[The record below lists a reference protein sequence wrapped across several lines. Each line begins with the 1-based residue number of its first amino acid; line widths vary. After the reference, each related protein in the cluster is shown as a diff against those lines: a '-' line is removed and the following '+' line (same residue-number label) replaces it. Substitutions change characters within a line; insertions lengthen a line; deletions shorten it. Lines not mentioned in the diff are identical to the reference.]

1 MRILS
6 LRLRNLNS
14 LKGDWKIDFSQ
25 PPFKDNGLFA
35 ITGPTGA
42 GKTTLLDAICLALY
56 HRTPRMEAVSA
67 STNELMTRHTFECLA
82 EVEFEVKGK
91 GYRAFWSQRRA
102 RDQASGNLQPPKVEL
117 ARLDGTIVTEKINDK
132 LKLVEEITGL
142 DFKRFTKSMMLA
154 QGGFA
159 AFLEAKANERAELLE
174 ELTGTDIYGLIS
186 QNVFQRMRDEE
197 NALGKLQARVEG
209 VQLLDAEQLA
219 ELKLE
224 EAALDDRARVL
235 GAEQRSVQAML
246 QWRKDVSTVEA
257 QVRQAAIDEQSALQM
272 IADARHDLDRLAV
285 SEPAEKLRLEHR
297 AMLDARQAFNE
308 TSQLLAHAKAERER
322 ASLDAARSARLAL
335 HLRKQISTE
344 RRTSMDD
351 LLAETKRV
359 QETLDRHPRRS
370 RLGEQIAAWRSEFE
384 ARQHVLN
391 DIDATRKNQRDFAEA
406 IAKHAKDIDV
416 QHGVVRQAT
425 TALEAAQTTEAEE
438 RGRLE
443 QALGG
448 HDEAALKTRFHKLQ
462 QQQSILNRLFQ
473 LAETR
478 DEGTRQQR
486 TDIAD
491 LATQHAS
498 LVARQDEIKR
508 IDDECRALNEQIAD
522 KRKLL
527 EQEKVILQL
536 ADHRAALRE
545 GEACPLCGSDA
556 HPAIVEYQALEAST
570 TQRDLDAKQVA
581 LQKATDSRHASATAA
596 AVAKAAIGQLEK
608 RIDRWTQNEAVHAQY
623 WSACCEQIGVELSD
637 RGALDRHIEQHTAT
651 LADAQQTLARIDAL
665 NLSIARCADARHL
678 AEKVSERSR
687 HDLALIIE
695 KRAACEKALHE
706 ANERIA
712 SQQVSIERTLRSLH
726 AAIVEAGHFPPDES
740 SDWRD
745 WLVQR
750 NNEWRAWQTFTQR
763 SETLSHQTKA
773 ARADVDAAVQE
784 EATWSARWLGYEAAG
799 ATLVPEPLA
808 ASTDAQVDFDKAASH
823 HHSTR
828 DRANAL
834 EGAEKTLTHRLT
846 DDTVAAQKTSVAW
859 EAALLTSPFDEE
871 SAFVRALLSHDER
884 ERLQTRK
891 ASLDKRLTE
900 ARTLLRSAEARCAE
914 LLAEPKTDQPAE
926 ALQQQLTDLDELLRT
941 LNQRRGEIRATLK
954 NDTQQR
960 LNQQSLFEEIE
971 RQRKQYDL
979 WQRLSSLIGSS
990 DGAKYRKF
998 AQGLTLDH
1006 LVYLANRQLAH
1017 LHGRYLLNR
1026 KAGGDLEME
1035 VVDTWQGDVTR
1046 DTRTLSGGESF
1057 LVSLAL
1063 ALALSDL
1070 VSHKTSIDSLFL
1082 DEGFGTLDGET
1093 LEIALNALDS
1103 LNATG
1108 KTIGVIS
1115 HVEALKERIPLQIR
1129 VAKSVGIGFSTV
1141 EVSAG

>member
-1 MRILS
+1 
-6 LRLRNLNS
+6 
-14 LKGDWKIDFSQ
+14 
-25 PPFKDNGLFA
+25 
-35 ITGPTGA
+35 
-42 GKTTLLDAICLALY
+42 
-56 HRTPRMEAVSA
+56 
-67 STNELMTRHTFECLA
+67 
-82 EVEFEVKGK
+82 
-91 GYRAFWSQRRA
+91 
-102 RDQASGNLQPPKVEL
+102 
-117 ARLDGTIVTEKINDK
+117 
-132 LKLVEEITGL
+132 
-142 DFKRFTKSMMLA
+142 
-154 QGGFA
+154 
-159 AFLEAKANERAELLE
+159 LLE

-637 RGALDRHIEQHTAT
+637 RGALDRH
-651 LADAQQTLARIDAL
+651 
-665 NLSIARCADARHL
+665 
-678 AEKVSERSR
+678 
-687 HDLALIIE
+687 
-695 KRAACEKALHE
+695 
-706 ANERIA
+706 ERIA

>member
-102 RDQASGNLQPPKVEL
+102 RDKATGNLQPPKVEL

-197 NALGKLQARVEG
+197 SALGKLQARVDG
-209 VQLLDAEQLA
+209 VQLLDAAQLDA
-219 ELKLE
+219 LKQE
-224 EAALDDRARVL
+224 EAALDDRSRVL
-235 GAEQRSVQAML
+235 GTEQRSTQAML
-246 QWRKDVSTVEA
+246 QWRKEVSTAEA
-257 QVRQAAIDEQSALQM
+257 QVRQAGIDEQSALQM
-272 IADARHDLDRLAV
+272 IADARHDLDRLAA

-297 AMLDARQAFNE
+297 ALLDARRTLDE
-308 TSQLLAHAKAERER
+308 TSKRLADAKVERER

-335 HLRKQISTE
+335 HLRKQIAAE
-344 RRTSMDD
+344 RRASLDE
-351 LLAETKRV
+351 LIAETLRV
-359 QETLDRHPRRS
+359 QETLERHPHRS
-370 RLGEQIAAWRSEFE
+370 RLGEHIATWRSQFE

-391 DIDATRKNQRDFAEA
+391 DIDATRKSQRGFSEA
-406 IAKHAKDIDV
+406 VAKHAKDIDA
-416 QHGVVRQAT
+416 QHGVVNQAT
-425 TALEAAQTTEAEE
+425 VTLQAAQSAESDE
-438 RGRLE
+438 RGRLA

-448 HDEAALKTRFHKLQ
+448 HDEAALKTRFQTLQ
-462 QQQSILNRLFQ
+462 QQQTVLNRLRQ

-478 DEGTRQQR
+478 DEGARQQR

-491 LATQHAS
+491 LAAQQAS

-545 GEACPLCGSDA
+545 GEACPLCGSNA

-570 TQRDLDAKQVA
+570 TQRDLEAKQVA
-581 LQKATDSRHASATAA
+581 LQTATDRRQASASAA
-596 AVAKAAIGQLEK
+596 AVATAAIGQLET
-608 RIDRWTQNEAVHAQY
+608 RIDRWAQNEAVYAQD
-623 WSACCEQIGVELSD
+623 WRACCGEIGVELSD
-637 RGALDRHIEQHTAT
+637 RGALDRHIEQHAAT
-651 LADAQQTLARIDAL
+651 LAEAQQTLAHIDAL
-665 NLSIARCADARHL
+665 NLRIARCADARHL
-678 AEKVSERSR
+678 AEKASERSK
-687 HDLALIIE
+687 HDLALIVE
-695 KRAACEKALHE
+695 KRAACEKALYE

-712 SQQVSIERTLRSLH
+712 SQQVSADHTLRALK
-726 AAIVEAGHFPPDES
+726 AAIVEAGQVPPDES

-745 WLVQR
+745 WLAQR
-750 NNEWRAWQTFTQR
+750 NDEWRAWQASVQR
-763 SETLSHQTKA
+763 SETLSHRTKA
-773 ARADVDAAVQE
+773 ARASVDTAAQE
-784 EATWSARWLGYEAAG
+784 ETAWSARWLEYEAAG
-799 ATLVPEPLA
+799 MTLASETLA
-808 ASTDAQVDFDKAASH
+808 ASTDAQADFDKTASH

-846 DDTVAAQKTSVAW
+846 DDTATAQKNAASW
-859 EAALLTSPFDEE
+859 EAALLASPFDDEN
-871 SAFVRALLSHDER
+871 AFIQALLSHDER
-884 ERLQTRK
+884 ERLHACK

-900 ARTLLRSAEARCAE
+900 ARTLQRSAETRRAE
-914 LLAEPKTDQPAE
+914 LVAEPKTDQAAD
-926 ALQQQLTDLDELLRT
+926 ALQQQLTELDDSLRT

-971 RQRKQYDL
+971 KQRTQHDL
-979 WQRLSSLIGSS
+979 WQRLSGLIGSS

-1006 LVYLANRQLAH
+1006 LVYLANRQLSH

-1026 KAGGDLEME
+1026 KPGGDLEME
-1035 VVDTWQGDVTR
+1035 VVDTWQGDVAR

-1093 LEIALNALDS
+1093 LEIALTALDS

-1141 EVSAG
+1141 EVTTG

>member
-14 LKGDWKIDFSQ
+14 LKGDWKVDFSQ

-102 RDQASGNLQPPKVEL
+102 RDKASGNLQPPKVEL
-117 ARLDGTIVTEKINDK
+117 ARLDGTIVTERINDK

-197 NALGKLQARVEG
+197 NALGKLQARVDG
-209 VQLLDAEQLA
+209 VQLLDATQLDA
-219 ELKLE
+219 LKQE
-224 EAALDDRARVL
+224 EAALDDRSRVL
-235 GAEQRSVQAML
+235 GTEQRSTQAML
-246 QWRKDVSTVEA
+246 QWRKDVSTAEA
-257 QVRQAAIDEQSALQM
+257 QVRQAGIDEQSALQM
-272 IADARHDLDRLAV
+272 IADARHDLDRLAA
-285 SEPAEKLRLEHR
+285 SEPAEKLRLDHR
-297 AMLDARQAFNE
+297 AMIEARRTLDEASKR
-308 TSQLLAHAKAERER
+308 LADAKAEREH

-335 HLRKQISTE
+335 HLRRQIAAE
-344 RRTSMDD
+344 RRASLDE
-351 LLAETKRV
+351 LIAETQRV
-359 QETLDRHPRRS
+359 QETLERHPHRS
-370 RLGEQIAAWRSEFE
+370 RLGEHIATWRSEFE
-384 ARQHVLN
+384 ARQHALN
-391 DIDATRKNQRDFAEA
+391 DIDATRKSQRGFVEA
-406 IAKHAKDIDV
+406 VGKHAKDIDA
-416 QHGVVRQAT
+416 QHGVVNQAT
-425 TALEAAQTTEAEE
+425 IALQAAQTAESDE
-438 RGRLE
+438 RGRLA

-448 HDEAALKTRFHKLQ
+448 HHEAALKTRFQTLQ
-462 QQQSILNRLFQ
+462 QQQTVLNRLRQ

-478 DEGTRQQR
+478 DEGAPQQR

-491 LATQHAS
+491 LATQQAS
-498 LVARQDEIKR
+498 LAARQDEIKR

-545 GEACPLCGSDA
+545 GEACPLCGSNA

-570 TQRDLDAKQVA
+570 TERDLEAKQVA
-581 LQKATDSRHASATAA
+581 LQKTTDRRQASATAA
-596 AVAKAAIGQLEK
+596 AVATAAIGQLQT
-608 RIDRWTQNEAVHAQY
+608 RIDRWAQNEAVYAQD
-623 WSACCEQIGVELSD
+623 WSACCAQISVELSD
-637 RGALDRHIEQHTAT
+637 RGALDRHIEQHSAT
-651 LADAQQTLARIDAL
+651 LAEAQQTLAHIDAL
-665 NLSIARCADARHL
+665 NLRIARLADTRHL
-678 AEKVSERSR
+678 AEKASERSK

-695 KRAACEKALHE
+695 KRAACEKSLDE

-712 SQQVSIERTLRSLH
+712 SQQVSAEHTLRALD
-726 AAIVEAGHFPPDES
+726 AAIVEAGHVPPDES

-750 NNEWRAWQTFTQR
+750 NDEWRTWQASVQR

-773 ARADVDAAVQE
+773 ARASVDAAAQE
-784 EATWSARWLGYEAAG
+784 EAAWSARWLGYESAAMRL
-799 ATLVPEPLA
+799 ASETLA
-808 ASTDAQVDFDKAASH
+808 ASADAQADFDQAASH

-828 DRANAL
+828 DRANTL
-834 EGAEKTLTHRLT
+834 EGAEKTFTHRLT
-846 DDTVAAQKTSVAW
+846 DDTATAQKTAASW
-859 EAALLTSPFDEE
+859 EAALLTSPFDDEN
-871 SAFVRALLSHDER
+871 AFVQALLSHDER
-884 ERLQTRK
+884 ERLQARK
-891 ASLDKRLTE
+891 TSLDKRLTE
-900 ARTLLRSAEARCAE
+900 ARTLQRSAEARRAE
-914 LLAEPKTDQPAE
+914 LVAEPKTDQSAD
-926 ALQQQLTDLDELLRT
+926 ALQQQLTELDESLRT
-941 LNQRRGEIRATLK
+941 LNQRHGEIRATLK
-954 NDTQQR
+954 QDTQQR
-960 LNQQSLFEEIE
+960 VNQQSLFEEIE
-971 RQRKQYDL
+971 KQRTRHDL
-979 WQRLSSLIGSS
+979 WQRLSGLIGSS

-1006 LVYLANRQLAH
+1006 LVYLANRQLSQ

-1026 KAGGDLEME
+1026 KPGGDLEME
-1035 VVDTWQGDVTR
+1035 VVDTWQGDVAR

-1141 EVSAG
+1141 EVTTG